1 MGYEPDKD
9 LNYLEWKDAREASAR
24 FDSILVDLRK
34 YGFTLITGL
43 TTASSFLG
51 FTQPDFNLLQGVI
64 MVTMG
69 LVVILYWLDI
79 YYQNLLYGA
88 VIRSVFLELFK
99 LTQNGRR
106 GLASFIS
113 SLHSGAGIRSFLH
126 GVYYG
131 FLVGLFVLGLF
142 LATSTSS
149 NDNQNNPTIEIKV
162 QDGATMSLEKGY
174 LNTISNDSSVAKN
187 SGNSNQSI
195 PFMWEYIG
203 IKFPIILVA
212 TFAISLVGMIYI
224 FVSADRRRE
233 KRWGCIRAYLNKK
246 QFVWNPCV
254 DLIEEAIYYVFS
266 DGKVYKDNARK
277 DVIKTQLQ
285 NVPEC
290 GDFSNKQ

>member
-1 MGYEPDKD
+1 MAYEPDKD
-9 LNYLEWKDAREASAR
+9 PNYLEWKDAREATAR
-24 FDSILVDLRK
+24 FDGILVDLRK
-34 YGFTLITGL
+34 YGFTLLTGL

-51 FTQPDFNLLQGVI
+51 FTEPDFTLLQGII

-69 LVVILYWLDI
+69 LIVILYWLDI

-88 VIRSVFLELFK
+88 VIRTLFLELFK
-99 LTQNGRR
+99 LTHEGKR
-106 GLASFIS
+106 GLASYIA
-113 SLHSGAGIRSFLH
+113 SLHSEAGIRTFLH
-126 GVYYG
+126 GIYYG
-131 FLVGLFVLGLF
+131 FLIGLFVLGLF

-149 NDNQNNPTIEIKV
+149 NDDQNNPTIEIKV
-162 QDGATMSLEKGY
+162 QDGATMILEKGH
-174 LNTISNDSSVAKN
+174 LNTISNDSSVVKN
-187 SGNSNQSI
+187 NGGSNQSI

-212 TFAISLVGMIYI
+212 TFVISLVGMIYI

-233 KRWGCIRAYLNKK
+233 KRWRCIRAYLNKK

-254 DLIEEAIYYVFS
+254 DLIEEVIYYVFS

-277 DVIKTQLQ
+277 DIIKTQLQ
-285 NVPEC
+285 NVRDC